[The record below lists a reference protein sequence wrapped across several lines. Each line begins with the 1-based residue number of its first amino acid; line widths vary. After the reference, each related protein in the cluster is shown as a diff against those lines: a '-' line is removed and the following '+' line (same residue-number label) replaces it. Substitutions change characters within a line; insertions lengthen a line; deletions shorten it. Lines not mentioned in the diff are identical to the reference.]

1 MYVVCINN
9 SFISFLLQNI
19 VYLFNF
25 IYIYIYTIFISI
37 QYLYLYNIYIYTNI
51 YTSHIALLLCHFQT
65 LQILTT
71 LVTIYRC

>member
-1 MYVVCINN
+1 MHKTPNVCCVHN

-25 IYIYIYTIFISI
+25 IYIYL
-37 QYLYLYNIYIYTNI
+37 YLYLYNIYNI
-51 YTSHIALLLCHFQT
+51 QKLLCHFQT

>member
-1 MYVVCINN
+1 MYVVCINK

-25 IYIYIYTIFISI
+25 IYIYIYTIFIT
-37 QYLYLYNIYIYTNI
+37 YKYTN
-51 YTSHIALLLCHFQT
+51 HVALLLCHFQT